1 MWRRENQELKEQRE
15 MKHTKTE
22 IPITKLVGNTGQ
34 IPGVPKNP
42 RTWTQGDV
50 MRLAKSIQET
60 PELLE
65 LRGLI
70 AVEHEGKY
78 VVLGGNLRL
87 AAGKFLNLKT
97 MPVEV
102 VEDCTTAKMKE
113 IAIKDNGAFGQWDA
127 SALLEEWGD
136 SPLGEWGVVK
146 DNPLADDKNYKKFV
160 EKFQPKKTTDDCYT
174 PPAVYD
180 AVCDY
185 LEEEYH
191 LNRADFVRPFVPG
204 GDYKAY
210 KYPKNAVVVD
220 NPPFSIMAEIV
231 SFYKSRGIPF
241 FLFCQSQTSFNHCV
255 KACVVC
261 ACVAIVYDNGA
272 IVNTS
277 FLSGLPKDRGLL
289 AKSSPRLWELI
300 TEAQKKEV
308 MDNPKYDTHLIIFSH
323 LGTFSRFGVSF
334 EISEGQG
341 IYRKK
346 VGDRPIFGGI
356 LLSDQKEAE
365 RLKAEEEAEWRRM
378 EEESE
383 RRKAPKPQIDLSA
396 EDLEII
402 KKLSE

>member
-1 MWRRENQELKEQRE
+1 
-15 MKHTKTE
+15 MKHTKVE
-22 IPITKLVGNTGQ
+22 IPITKLVGNSGQ
-34 IPGVPKNP
+34 LPGVPKNP
-42 RTWTQGDV
+42 RKWSQGDV

-87 AAGKFLNLKT
+87 AAGRFLNLKT

-146 DNPLADDKNYKKFV
+146 DDPLGNDEDYKKFV

-191 LNRADFVRPFVPG
+191 LNRVDIVRPFVPG
-204 GDYKAY
+204 GDYKNY
-210 KYPKNAVVVD
+210 QYPANAIVVD
-220 NPPFSIMAEIV
+220 NPPFSIMKEILT
-231 SFYKSRGIPF
+231 FYKEREIPF
-241 FLFCQSQTSFNHCV
+241 FLFAQAKTILQHASSGSCAVCVCANVVYENGAEVGTSF
-255 KACVVC
+255 
-261 ACVAIVYDNGA
+261 Y
-272 IVNTS
+272 
-277 FLSGLPKDRGLL
+277 SGLPQDRGIL
-289 AKSSPRLWELI
+289 AKSAPKLASAIRK
-300 TEAQKKEV
+300 AQGLPDDSFNAIRE
-308 MDNPKYDTHLIIFSH
+308 YDEHVVLFSF
-323 LGTFSRFGVSF
+323 LDSLSRYGFSF
-334 EISEGQG
+334 EIPVGLGRAVKFVGGTQILGKCVLVSDAFLDDVNEM
-341 IYRKK
+341 REK
-346 VGDRPIFGGI
+346 VANI
-356 LLSDQKEAE
+356 KEE
-365 RLKAEEEAEWRRM
+365 KMQRIRLNAK
-378 EEESE
+378 
-383 RRKAPKPQIDLSA
+383 
-396 EDLEII
+396 DLEII
-402 KKLSE
+402 KNLSK

>member
-1 MWRRENQELKEQRE
+1 

-22 IPITKLVGNTGQ
+22 IPITKLVGNSGQ

-70 AVEHEGKY
+70 AVEHEGRY

-146 DNPLADDKNYKKFV
+146 DDPLADDENYKKFV

-231 SFYKSRGIPF
+231 SFYKEHGISF
-241 FLFCQSQTSFNHCV
+241 FLFGQSSTILRHASSGCCAICIGVPVVYENGANVGTSF
-255 KACVVC
+255 
-261 ACVAIVYDNGA
+261 Y
-272 IVNTS
+272 
-277 FLSGLPKDRGLL
+277 SGLPQDKGIL
-289 AKSSPRLWELI
+289 AKSAPKL
-300 TEAQKKEV
+300 AQAIRKTQGLDDDSYNANRKYDEHVVLFSFLDTLSRYGLTFEIPAGGGRAVNTVGNVSIVGKCFLVSDEILNDVNLMRERVDVLKKERA
-308 MDNPKYDTHLIIFSH
+308 K
-323 LGTFSRFGVSF
+323 
-334 EISEGQG
+334 EI
-341 IYRKK
+341 
-346 VGDRPIFGGI
+346 
-356 LLSDQKEAE
+356 
-365 RLKAEEEAEWRRM
+365 RLA
-378 EEESE
+378 
-383 RRKAPKPQIDLSA
+383 A

-402 KKLSE
+402 KGLSK

>member
-1 MWRRENQELKEQRE
+1 MS
-15 MKHTKTE
+15 
-22 IPITKLVGNTGQ
+22 
-34 IPGVPKNP
+34 
-42 RTWTQGDV
+42 
-50 MRLAKSIQET
+50 LAKSIQET

-127 SALLEEWGD
+127 SALLAEWGD

-146 DNPLADDKNYKKFV
+146 DDPLADDENYKKFV

-210 KYPKNAVVVD
+210 KYPKNSVVVD
-220 NPPFSIMAEIV
+220 NPPFSIIGDIV
-231 SFYKSRGIPF
+231 SFYKEHGIPF
-241 FLFCQSQTSFNHCV
+241 FLFGQGTTILNYASSGCCAICIGAAVVYENGANVCTSF
-255 KACVVC
+255 
-261 ACVAIVYDNGA
+261 Y
-272 IVNTS
+272 
-277 FLSGLPKDRGLL
+277 SGLPQDKGIL
-289 AKSSPRLWELI
+289 AKSAPKLATAIRK
-300 TEAQKKEV
+300 AQGL
-308 MDNPKYDTHLIIFSH
+308 DDDSYSANRKYDEHIVLSSFLDTL
-323 LGTFSRFGVSF
+323 SRYGFTF
-334 EISEGQG
+334 EIP
-341 IYRKK
+341 
-346 VGDRPIFGGI
+346 VGGGA
-356 LLSDQKEAE
+356 L
-365 RLKAEEEAEWRRM
+365 
-378 EEESE
+378 
-383 RRKAPKPQIDLSA
+383 
-396 EDLEII
+396 
-402 KKLSE
+402 

>member
-1 MWRRENQELKEQRE
+1 

-22 IPITKLVGNTGQ
+22 IPITKLVGNSGQ

-70 AVEHEGKY
+70 AVEHEGRY

-146 DNPLADDKNYKKFV
+146 DHPLADDENYKKFV

-180 AVCDY
+180 AVCEY

-191 LNRADFVRPFVPG
+191 LSRADFVRPFVPG

-210 KYPKNAVVVD
+210 KYLKNAVVVD

-231 SFYKSRGIPF
+231 SFYKSHGIPF

-261 ACVAIVYDNGA
+261 ACVPIVYDNGA
-272 IVNTS
+272 NVSTS
-277 FLSGLPKDRGLL
+277 FLSGLPQDSGLF
-289 AKSSPRLWELI
+289 AKSAPKLYRLIAETQADKNSHLS
-300 TEAQKKEV
+300 
-308 MDNPKYDTHLIIFSH
+308 NKYDSHCMIFSH
-323 LGTFSRFGVSF
+323 MGTLSVNGIDFEVSRSQGAYRRKIGGKAIYGGV
-334 EISEGQG
+334 
-341 IYRKK
+341 
-346 VGDRPIFGGI
+346 I
-356 LLSDQKEAE
+356 LLSEQKAKEADQKAREADQ
-365 RLKAEEEAEWRRM
+365 KAREADQNRSKIELS
-378 EEESE
+378 SE
-383 RRKAPKPQIDLSA
+383 DF
-396 EDLEII
+396 EII
-402 KKLSE
+402 KKLSK